1 MKIIDETGAVVENPD
16 LTLGYLVDDTEPVEH
31 PAVEGVEEV
40 SHYETVAEYPNGG
53 RDVQKVI
60 DVLGVPAQAAW
71 TEQVPIQKYIRYTAE
86 ELAAQEEAR
95 KKQEAKKKL
104 PETVAALQAALAD
117 ADALNLD
124 QDYRLTLLELG
135 VTDDETTETTA

>member
-16 LTLGYLVDDTEPVEH
+16 LTLGYLVGGTEPVEH

-40 SHYETVAEYPNGG
+40 SHYETVTEYPGGG
-53 RDVQKVI
+53 RDVRKVI
-60 DVLGVPAQAAW
+60 DVPGVPAQAAW

-95 KKQEAKKKL
+95 KKQEAKDKL

-135 VTDDETTETTA
+135 VTDDETTA